1 MYLTPI
7 FFSTILSETWQRY
20 FFMIIYFCKERYVG
34 GDIMNRNQIEEEKR
48 IDFESKMQEEFEN
61 QLREDYFKI
70 QAEEN
75 GAM

>member
-1 MYLTPI
+1 
-7 FFSTILSETWQRY
+7 
-20 FFMIIYFCKERYVG
+20 MIIYFCKERYVG

>member
-1 MYLTPI
+1 
-7 FFSTILSETWQRY
+7 
-20 FFMIIYFCKERYVG
+20 
-34 GDIMNRNQIEEEKR
+34 MNRNQIEEEKR